1 MKNVWVT
8 DCHACGQKGTVTTGR
23 TSSDAVLSECVS
35 CERTWAYADY
45 VPEYKAA
52 KGGLGPYPVS
62 VSIPDYLVG
71 IDPEFPGSQDF
82 EDQIT
87 DLIGLVERQVRAE
100 TRREILDQ
108 CAAYV
113 QHNLPSTGIREV
125 MAYLERETK
134 RAEDELDA
142 S

>member
-8 DCHACGQKGTVTTGR
+8 DCHKCGQKGTVTTGR
-23 TSSDAVLSECVS
+23 TASSAVLAECIS
-35 CERTWAYADY
+35 CEEKWSYADY
-45 VPEYKAA
+45 VAEYKSV
-52 KGGLGPYPVS
+52 KGGLGPYPIA
-62 VSIPDYLVG
+62 VSIPDHLLG

-100 TRREILDQ
+100 TRREIFDQ

-113 QHNLPSTGIREV
+113 ENNMPSVGILEV

-134 RAEDELDA
+134 RAEDDLDA